1 MSERKEAKDFRKME
15 RTYQAAADAAG
26 KVAAVL
32 ENQNHSEA
40 ELAEA
45 LGMFILRNLAIK
57 AASAL

>member
-15 RTYQAAADAAG
+15 RAYQAAADAAG

-40 ELAEA
+40 ELTEA

-57 AASAL
+57 TASAL